1 LCVRGRGPSAKV
13 IFFFISF
20 SCKID
25 ACGCVTQGVS
35 RRYYLRFSWLT
46 LAINLTLYLSR
57 RNFSAQSCHPEKSI
71 ASSAVKN
78 LASPMFMSFP
88 TDRSTVRVYPGE
100 PSSSPWSGFRFN
112 TSEVGRFDSEFQGN
126 NRLFASHIRHRMV
139 KKVSSSYRRSPLDLQ
154 IKQNWIKTGTTKN
167 RTTKMLA

>member
-1 LCVRGRGPSAKV
+1 LCVRGRGPSAEV
-13 IFFFISF
+13 TFFFISF

-46 LAINLTLYLSR
+46 LANNRTLYLSR

-88 TDRSTVRVYPGE
+88 TDRSTVRVYPDTVALLL
-100 PSSSPWSGFRFN
+100 SPVRISVN
-112 TSEVGRFDSEFQGN
+112 TSEGGRFDCELQGN
-126 NRLFASHIRHRMV
+126 NRLFAQLIRHRMV
-139 KKVSSSYRRSPLDLQ
+139 KREAAPTDVHL
-154 IKQNWIKTGTTKN
+154 WISK
-167 RTTKMLA
+167 